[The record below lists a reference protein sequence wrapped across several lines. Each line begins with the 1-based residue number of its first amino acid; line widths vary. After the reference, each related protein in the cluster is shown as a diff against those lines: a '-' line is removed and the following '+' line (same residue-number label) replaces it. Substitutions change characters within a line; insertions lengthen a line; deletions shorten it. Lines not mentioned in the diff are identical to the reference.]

1 MDLNLKGKNVL
12 VTGSSSGIGFEI
24 AKKFYEEGSNVILN
38 GRNKEK
44 LDSSLV
50 KLPGSFA
57 IQADVSDPKEALKL
71 ANLVK
76 EKLTSL
82 NIVVCNVGSGKSAPP
97 TKETLYDWQKSMSI
111 NLFSATNIIE
121 HLIEPLTISKGVII
135 CISSI
140 CGNEFIPGAPITYSC
155 AKAALNHFVKT
166 IAWPLAERGIRIN
179 AISPGNI
186 IFPDSS
192 WEEKLKNNKKDV
204 KSYLKNNV
212 ALKRFGTPDEI
223 SKFACFLASENA
235 SFATGSIFTLDG
247 NQTRS

>member
-1 MDLNLKGKNVL
+1 MHLNLKGKNVL

-24 AKKFYEEGSNVILN
+24 ARNFHKEGSNIILN
-38 GRNKEK
+38 GRNKNK
-44 LDSSLV
+44 LESSLA
-50 KLPGSFA
+50 KLPGAFG
-57 IQADVSDPKEALKL
+57 IQADVSNPKEALKL
-71 ANLVK
+71 ANFVK
-76 EKLTSL
+76 RQFKMLD
-82 NIVVCNVGSGKSAPP
+82 IVVCNVGSGKSASP
-97 TKETLYDWQKSMSI
+97 TKETFNDWQKSISI

-121 HLIEPLTISKGVII
+121 HLIEPLTKSKGVIV

-179 AISPGNI
+179 AISPGNV
-186 IFPDSS
+186 IFPGSS
-192 WEEKLKNNKKDV
+192 WEDKLKNDEEDV
-204 KSYLKNNV
+204 RSYLKKNV
-212 ALKRFGTPDEI
+212 ALNRFGTPEEI
-223 SKFACFLASENA
+223 SKFVCFLSSDSA